1 MGKVSRLGD
10 LIESLSE
17 LDQDATIY
25 AAVPWANESVA
36 ILAYEPESG
45 AVPSEASQLGLTYF
59 LEVFVAQEFLEGWEP
74 TCEKPPTAAE
84 RCSRLIRYAV
94 DDA

>member
-10 LIESLSE
+10 LIDNLSE

-25 AAVPWANESVA
+25 AEAPWTSESTA

-45 AVPSEASQLGLTYF
+45 GVPLEASKLGLEYF
-59 LEVFVAQEFLEGWEP
+59 LEIFVAQEFLEGWES
-74 TCEKPPTAAE
+74 TCENPPTVAE
-84 RCSRLIRYAV
+84 QCNRLIRYAV